1 MKKRYLVLLVLC
13 ASLLAGCGTD
23 KGKAAP
29 ESSSV
34 VTENNGKA
42 VPEDSSAVTENK
54 GTADNDGVLTPEY
67 VCEEFDIDESEFE
80 GVDFDAFVSYY
91 GLTYDN
97 IGEGDPRFLLN
108 DYKAMEDKTE
118 IPDYTSVKVTMDKFL
133 PEYQDKAEVVVIED
147 VKGETCQI
155 TVLDFELGKVFSTSG
170 SLDDIT
176 AADIVRDADDTV
188 KKAVVDSMDKNNIC
202 NWAAPKESTDEDIT
216 GTEAGCTI
224 IIKMS
229 DETCYGISYKP
240 GGATDSMDNF
250 ISDMEAMASLS
261 GK

>member
-1 MKKRYLVLLVLC
+1 MKKRYLILLVLC
-13 ASLLAGCGTD
+13 VSLLAGCGTD

-29 ESSSV
+29 EDSSV

-42 VPEDSSAVTENK
+42 APESSSAVTEDK

-67 VCEEFDIDESEFE
+67 VCEEFDMDESEFE

-97 IGEGDPRFLLN
+97 IGEGDPQFLLN

-118 IPDYTSVKVTMDKFL
+118 IPDYTSMKITTDKFL
-133 PEYQDKAEVVVIED
+133 PEYQDKAEVVVIEN

-155 TVLDFELGKVFSTSG
+155 TILDFELGKVFSASG
-170 SLDDIT
+170 SLDNIT

-188 KKAVVDSMDKNNIC
+188 KKAVMDSMDRNDIG
-202 NWAAPKESTDEDIT
+202 NWAVPDESADEDIT
-216 GTEAGCTI
+216 GTEAECTI

-240 GGATDSMDNF
+240 GDATDDMDKF
-250 ISDMEAMASLS
+250 VSDMEAIAAD
-261 GK
+261 

>member
-13 ASLLAGCGTD
+13 VSLLAGCGTD

-29 ESSSV
+29 EDSSV

-42 VPEDSSAVTENK
+42 APESSSAVTEDK

-67 VCEEFDIDESEFE
+67 VCEEFDMDESEFE

-97 IGEGDPRFLLN
+97 IGEGDPQFLLN

-118 IPDYTSVKVTMDKFL
+118 IPDYTSMKITTDKFL
-133 PEYQDKAEVVVIED
+133 PEYQDKAEVVVIEN

-155 TVLDFELGKVFSTSG
+155 TILDFELGKVFSASG
-170 SLDDIT
+170 SLDNIT

-188 KKAVVDSMDKNNIC
+188 KKAVMDSMDRNDIG
-202 NWAAPKESTDEDIT
+202 NWAVPDESADEDIT
-216 GTEAGCTI
+216 GTEAECTI

-240 GGATDSMDNF
+240 GDATDDMDKF
-250 ISDMEAMASLS
+250 VSDMEAIAAD
-261 GK
+261 

>member
-1 MKKRYLVLLVLC
+1 MKKRYLILLVLC
-13 ASLLAGCGTD
+13 VSLLVGCGTD

-29 ESSSV
+29 EDSSV
-34 VTENNGKA
+34 VTE
-42 VPEDSSAVTENK
+42 DK
-54 GTADNDGVLTPEY
+54 GTADNEGVLTPEY
-67 VCEEFDIDESEFE
+67 VCEEFGMNESEFE

-97 IGEGDPRFLLN
+97 IKEGAPQFLLN

-118 IPDYTSVKVTMDKFL
+118 IPDYTSIKVTTDKFL

-155 TVLDFELGKVFSTSG
+155 TVIDFELGKVFSASG
-170 SLDDIT
+170 SLDSIT

-188 KKAVVDSMDKNNIC
+188 KKVVMDSMDKNNIC
-202 NWAAPKESTDEDIT
+202 NWAAPKESADEDIT

-240 GGATDSMDNF
+240 GGAADDVDQF
-250 ISDMEAMASLS
+250 VSDMEAIAAD
-261 GK
+261 

>member
-13 ASLLAGCGTD
+13 VSLLAGCGTD
-23 KGKAAP
+23 KGKA
-29 ESSSV
+29 
-34 VTENNGKA
+34 T
-42 VPEDSSAVTENK
+42 PEDSSVVTENK

-67 VCEEFDIDESEFE
+67 VCEELGIDESEFE

-97 IGEGDPRFLLN
+97 IGEGDPQFLLN
-108 DYKAMEDKTE
+108 DYKAMEDNTE
-118 IPDYTSVKVTMDKFL
+118 IPDYTSMKVTTDKFL

-155 TVLDFELGKVFSTSG
+155 TVLDFELGKVFSASG
-170 SLDDIT
+170 SLDNIT
-176 AADIVRDADDTV
+176 AADIVRDTDDTV
-188 KKAVVDSMDKNNIC
+188 KKAVMDSMDKNNIC
-202 NWAAPKESTDEDIT
+202 NWTASNENADEDIT

-240 GGATDSMDNF
+240 GDATDNMDKF
-250 ISDMEAMASLS
+250 VSDIEAIASLS